1 LFRSGKSSYLNAI
14 LGNLHKTQG
23 NVSISGRIAYVPQTA
38 WVMNATIKEN
48 ICFGRPFKGE
58 LYNKTLKNCA
68 LLPDLASLQDGDQ
81 TEVGEKGISLSGG
94 QKARLS
100 LARAVYSE
108 ADVYIMDDCLSAG
121 QS

>member
-1 LFRSGKSSYLNAI
+1 
-14 LGNLHKTQG
+14 
-23 NVSISGRIAYVPQTA
+23 VSGRVAYVPQTA

-48 ICFGRPFKGE
+48 ICFGRPFDGE
-58 LYNKTLKNCA
+58 FYNKTLKNCA

-100 LARAVYSE
+100 LARAVYSQ
-108 ADVYIMDDCLSAG
+108 ADVYILDDCLSAG
-121 QS
+121 EYLPSSILTENHFLTHYKSMSMSVRH